1 MSFAF
6 IDSAATTGITGV
18 NQSRKNVLVNWV
30 AMDFFGRIFDFCWF
44 DLKAAAQ
51 KRSLLVNK
59 DSNVPP
65 NRSPAVKAMPLS
77 TRCNFSNFVF
87 TGRKIPNFQQMGW
100 DETRQDGRPDGEAFH
115 SPAPNK
121 HSNTSVKSNN
131 FTINEI
137 PICLQCISHWHFPHC
152 NRALIKFLKC
162 KNASKRLKT
171 SPGVSVPG
179 RGLWYLIFIAVCPGH
194 RKPEC

>member
-1 MSFAF
+1 MKEVSWVLIFLPDLWFCRVQSPQSYSSKMLCAGQQSTILHMWLLDPTTPPSPLRKLQTNVF
-6 IDSAATTGITGV
+6 I
-18 NQSRKNVLVNWV
+18 Q
-30 AMDFFGRIFDFCWF
+30 IF
-44 DLKAAAQ
+44 
-51 KRSLLVNK
+51 
-59 DSNVPP
+59 
-65 NRSPAVKAMPLS
+65 S
-77 TRCNFSNFVF
+77 TCCNFSNFMF
-87 TGRKIPNFQQMGW
+87 PSWKMSNFQQMGW
-100 DETRQDGRPDGEAFH
+100 DKTRQYSRPDGGAFH

-171 SPGVSVPG
+171 SPCVSAPG
-179 RGLWYLIFIAVCPGH
+179 RGLWYLIFIGVCPGH